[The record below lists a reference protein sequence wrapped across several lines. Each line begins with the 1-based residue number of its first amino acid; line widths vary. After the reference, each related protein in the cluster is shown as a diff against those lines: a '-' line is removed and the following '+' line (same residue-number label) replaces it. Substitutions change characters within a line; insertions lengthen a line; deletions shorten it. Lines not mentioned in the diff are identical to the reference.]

1 MYLPDGEIALGFSED
16 SHIAIAFQSAGK
28 SFGVVSS
35 VIYIKI
41 PAKSMDHPLRHRQ
54 QLTLL
59 FHGSLVFP
67 VSML

>member
-1 MYLPDGEIALGFSED
+1 MNLPDGEIALGFIDD

-28 SFGVVSS
+28 FFAGVCS
-35 VIYIKI
+35 VIYIRI
-41 PAKSMDHPLRHRQ
+41 PEMSMDHPLRLQ
-54 QLTLL
+54 PAFLL

>member
-1 MYLPDGEIALGFSED
+1 MNLPVGEIALGFSDD

-28 SFGVVSS
+28 SFGVVCS
-35 VIYIKI
+35 VIYIRI
-41 PAKSMDHPLRHRQ
+41 PVMSMDHPLRHRQ